1 MQCVMREQE
10 ASIASRPARLQVL
23 SAMLQNALD
32 PGASY
37 PEREHSATD
46 SEEGFANGAQD
57 GAHDDDALM
66 GGNAASEGMVSGL
79 RLRTLL
85 AVSVEEQCV
94 LRSMLVRLS
103 HSCDNCSSG
112 NEVRVMIS
120 STHLDR
126 PIPYDCLL
134 LDYKLLGKQ
143 ALKVVADMHTLQR
156 RASDRK
162 RLIII
167 GLVQADDTSQ
177 QEAFLAAGVD
187 AVIFKPMTQLKVQH
201 ALSSGASAAST
212 RLLLLNKAGVEGVG
226 TSASVAHIAT
236 AATAATADASALV
249 TTGGKGSSGT
259 AAAEM
264 VLDDQVK
271 RVLVVEDDPGQQ
283 RVLKSFLSKDGF
295 EVEVAK
301 DGAAGVVAIQQS
313 LNAFDL
319 VLIKGVMAGKAGWEV
334 AAEVHHV

>member
-1 MQCVMREQE
+1 LQCVMQCVMREQE

-23 SAMLQNALD
+23 SALLQNALD
-32 PGASY
+32 PGASCL
-37 PEREHSATD
+37 EREHSATD
-46 SEEGFANGAQD
+46 SEQGLANEAHD

-66 GGNAASEGMVSGL
+66 GGNAASEGMVSG
-79 RLRTLL
+79 LRTLL

-177 QEAFLAAGVD
+177 HDAFLAAGVD

-201 ALSSGASAAST
+201 ALSSGASAASA
-212 RLLLLNKAGVEGVG
+212 RLLLLNKAGVEGGG
-226 TSASVAHIAT
+226 TLASVAHIAT
-236 AATAATADASALV
+236 ADTSALV
-249 TTGGKGSSGT
+249 TTGGTGSTGR
-259 AAAEM
+259 AAEV

-313 LNAFDL
+313 LNAFHL

-334 AAEVHHV
+334 AAEVYHVYGV